1 MASDLFFSSDRPT
14 HPQNQEKTQSMLNK
28 KRDGPN
34 NILKYSGKDNVYLMN
49 ILLNHFHRNVF
60 GWIECAQLILSV
72 YKKNTVH
79 TFFFKGFAKIKTS
92 KAFWQSQGQRRSFQ
106 NLIDKIFS
114 NIKEKIV
121 SFRWLRKEATRN
133 KTDDISSFSFSY
145 MIVFSLN
152 LAWINS
158 CKFFRRSQTL
168 ASNLVILFIF

>member
-34 NILKYSGKDNVYLMN
+34 NILKYSGEDNVYLMN

-79 TFFFKGFAKIKTS
+79 TFFFKGFAKIKLQ
-92 KAFWQSQGQRRSFQ
+92 KHF
-106 NLIDKIFS
+106 DKVKDNEEVF
-114 NIKEKIV
+114 KI
-121 SFRWLRKEATRN
+121 
-133 KTDDISSFSFSY
+133 
-145 MIVFSLN
+145 
-152 LAWINS
+152 
-158 CKFFRRSQTL
+158 
-168 ASNLVILFIF
+168 